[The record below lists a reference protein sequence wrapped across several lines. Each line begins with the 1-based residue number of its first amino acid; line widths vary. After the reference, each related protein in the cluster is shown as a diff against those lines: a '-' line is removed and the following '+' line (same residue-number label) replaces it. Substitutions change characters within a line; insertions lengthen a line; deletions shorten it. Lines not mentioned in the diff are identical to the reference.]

1 MKKRNVLTYVWKKNG
16 SWIDANWLKL
26 QRLCD
31 KEAVDT
37 GIERPY
43 VSAEIC
49 DTRCNEAIFRIRT
62 NSQYVFRYIME
73 QAIKKN
79 IKRK

>member
-1 MKKRNVLTYVWKKNG
+1 MKKRNGLTYVWKKNG
-16 SWIDANWLKL
+16 AWIDANWLKL

-31 KEAVDT
+31 EEAVDA

-43 VSAEIC
+43 VSAEIF
-49 DTRCNEAIFRIRT
+49 DTRCNEVIFRIRT
-62 NSQYVFRYIME
+62 NSQYVFQYIME